1 MVHPLIL
8 KKHGTTRE
16 RLRQIFERREMKDPG
31 PDASEQEREEYK
43 RFLADAE
50 VRKAIEAEIQ
60 ERLEESVSWGVQ
72 NYQFYA
78 AVDIAW
84 DTTAVSKVLMPL
96 LMYAQGKIKL
106 DACAQQ
112 LSTIPGTESYISKDK
127 DGKPLS
133 INLPKF
139 AETAINV
146 VRSIVTRRHAAQSV
160 KYSNL
165 YPYYKYESR
174 STGQVGKCKADV
186 MSQQAEVVVDG
197 FGYRHHDSQVMRDGF
212 LYGHSIDFI
221 SSAWEVHRTE
231 VIDKTAEAFNT
242 FASAGKEAD
251 LNLLPTKSVIYKEG
265 LSWTNPHPT
274 RLIIDDNYPLPA
286 INDDCGPEFIGYW
299 DIVRYSDI
307 ADNPLYFNTK
317 AVSYGEK
324 LWSLYSTYNTYFT
337 QYYDRIT
344 TPTAPLIPGADS
356 SAPPNGAF
364 AHTDLANNNDR
375 KANVGIYTSENG
387 NAGTFKAEY
396 FRKLKPSDYGIGTYA
411 YPIWIRFVV
420 AGDSTVVYA
429 EPIYSKPAAA
439 LSINENDSR
448 KLNASFAH
456 DVMWAQDMMSNLIS
470 QMMVAVQGELLK
482 IIAINKDVVDDADY
496 KKIEKILQ
504 GREFAASGPI
514 VIPVSLQKMS
524 VEMDIKL
531 DALFKIGETQQSQ
544 SVETIIRAMGQLMNL
559 LERLASMSPAEQGQP
574 APREISATEVT
585 EMASTT
591 QNVYA
596 FISDAVDEYRSA
608 KKRILYETMI
618 GAMRGKV
625 QVPVLGRYSRG
636 TIEKAGFKAAAGG
649 VDEVALTDRPA
660 SVNVVGDSSSLS
672 HDYIF
677 TTRDGSERPVN
688 TQAANTMVQLMQA
701 ILQVPEVREKLG
713 REKIY
718 EMFNEIFRLSGT
730 GADLNLEVQEGE
742 EGGFGE
748 DQIAAM
754 GQLLEQL
761 KTALQE
767 IASATQQNAAAISEQ
782 EQTNEKQESVL
793 QGLMESLDLVKK
805 TATDIEKLTGR
816 MTKLEQAPEV
826 PEVRYQDSPEE
837 IKRQIEQR
845 NGFSA
850 PADPT
855 YLEMELAKKKETKKS
870 VAGLI

>member
-1 MVHPLIL
+1 MVNPLVL

-16 RLRQIFERREMKDPG
+16 RLRQIFERRKMDKPDPK
-31 PDASEQEREEYK
+31 ASEAQKEAYEQFLKDEKIRELIERE
-43 RFLADAE
+43 
-50 VRKAIEAEIQ
+50 IEERMQ
-60 ERLEESVSWGVQ
+60 EAVSWGVK

-84 DTTAVSKVLMPL
+84 DTTAVTKVMMPL

-106 DACAQQ
+106 DACASQ
-112 LSTIPGTESYISKDK
+112 LAQIPGTESYISKDK
-127 DGKPLS
+127 EGKPTS

-139 AETAINV
+139 VETAINI

-174 STGQVGKCKADV
+174 STGQVGKLKADV

-231 VIDKTAEAFNT
+231 VVDSKAQAFDA
-242 FASAGKEAD
+242 FQAAGDSAKFSD
-251 LNLLPTKSVIYKEG
+251 LPTKSVIYKEG

-299 DIVRYSDI
+299 DIVRFSDI
-307 ADNPLYFNTK
+307 KNNPLYFNTDT
-317 AVSYGEK
+317 VSYGDK
-324 LWSLYSTYNTYFT
+324 LWSLYSTYNTYFS

-344 TPTAPLIPGADS
+344 SPTAAPIAVTDS
-356 SAPPNGAF
+356 SNPPTAAF
-364 AHTDLANNNDR
+364 AHADLSASNDR
-375 KANVGIYTSENG
+375 KANVGVYTTENES
-387 NAGTFKAEY
+387 AGSFKAEY
-396 FRKLKPSDYGIGTYA
+396 FRKLKPSDYGIGTYP
-411 YPIWIRFVV
+411 YPIWIRFVI

-482 IIAINKDVVDDADY
+482 VIAINKDMVDDADY
-496 KKIEKILQ
+496 KEIKRILE
-504 GREFAASGPI
+504 GREFAAKGPI
-514 VIPVSLQKMS
+514 VIPVSLQKL
-524 VEMDIKL
+524 VGEMDIKL
-531 DALFKIGETQQSQ
+531 DAVIKIGETQQAQ
-544 SVETIIRAMGQLMNL
+544 SVETIIRAMAQLMNL

-596 FISDAVDEYRSA
+596 FISDAIDEYRSA
-608 KKRILYETMI
+608 KKRILYETMVN
-618 GAMRGKV
+618 AMRDRK
-625 QVPVLGRYSRG
+625 QVPVLGRYSKK
-636 TIEKAGFKAAAGG
+636 TIEKAGFTVVGDA
-649 VDEVALTDRPA
+649 DDVALSERPT
-660 SVNVVGDSSSLS
+660 SVNVVGDSSALN

-688 TQAANTMVQLMQA
+688 TQAANTLVQLLMSV
-701 ILQVPEVREKLG
+701 LQVPEVREKIG

-718 EMFNEIFRLSGT
+718 EMFNEVFRLSGT
-730 GADLNLEVQEGE
+730 GADLNLEVQEGDSS
-742 EGGFGE
+742 GFGE

-761 KTALQE
+761 KVALQE
-767 IASATQQNAAAISEQ
+767 IASATQQNAAAIGEQ
-782 EQTNEKQESVL
+782 EQMNEKQESVL

-850 PADPT
+850 PTDPT
-855 YLEMELAKKKETKKS
+855 YLEMELAKKKETKTS